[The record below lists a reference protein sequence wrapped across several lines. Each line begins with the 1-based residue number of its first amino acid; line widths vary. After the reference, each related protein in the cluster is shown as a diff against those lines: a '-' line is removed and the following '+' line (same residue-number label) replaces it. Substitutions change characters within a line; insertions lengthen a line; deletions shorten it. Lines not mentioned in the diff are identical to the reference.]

1 MLFDWKIAVSL
12 FIIIGS
18 ILTMILAYKKSNTK
32 VIFAYRLLLS
42 IFWLSLG
49 VVYLNNSYKHFL
61 SDLTYNLLVFIGFTS
76 LLASI
81 ALIILNKKKR
91 V

>member
-1 MLFDWKIAVSL
+1 
-12 FIIIGS
+12 
-18 ILTMILAYKKSNTK
+18 MILAYKKSNTK
-32 VIFAYRLLLS
+32 VIFAYRFLLS
-42 IFWLSLG
+42 IFWLFLG

-76 LLASI
+76 LLASSV
-81 ALIILNKKKR
+81 LIFLNRKKR

>member
-1 MLFDWKIAVSL
+1 
-12 FIIIGS
+12 
-18 ILTMILAYKKSNTK
+18 MILAYKKSNTK
-32 VIFAYRLLLS
+32 VIFAYRLLLA
-42 IFWLSLG
+42 IFWLFLG

-76 LLASI
+76 LLASSV
-81 ALIILNKKKR
+81 LIFLNKKKR